1 MLEEYLVVH
10 QVSATPHPPV
20 LDTVRFCMLREAHQ
34 NMFLITIMRLS
45 VSAALVSILKTMILE
60 RENVLHP

>member
-1 MLEEYLVVH
+1 MRYTLEFLYF
-10 QVSATPHPPV
+10 QVDQLTFR
-20 LDTVRFCMLREAHQ
+20 LLREAHQ